1 MTSFVGRVKDIYC
14 FVNVLLLFVFVY
26 FTHIQL
32 IHRQILLVLHLGLL
46 LTRRQA
52 TSRRRIIILVPARLY
67 PPIILPQSSSLPVS
81 LPLHTPIEAL
91 ARLPQLVNILTHI
104 ILIIIIP
111 RAAHK
116 IILLAVVD
124 VVLLRLRLETRGRG
138 TGRARRIVRLLAVYL
153 R

>member
-46 LTRRQA
+46 LTRWQA
-52 TSRRRIIILVPARLY
+52 PSRRRIIILVPTRLD
-67 PPIILPQSSSLPVS
+67 PPIILAQSSPLPVS
-81 LPLHTPIEAL
+81 LPLHTPIKAF
-91 ARLPQLVNILTHI
+91 AGLPQLVNILTHV

-116 IILLAVVD
+116 IILLTVVD
-124 VVLLRLRLETRGRG
+124 VVLLRLGLETRGRG